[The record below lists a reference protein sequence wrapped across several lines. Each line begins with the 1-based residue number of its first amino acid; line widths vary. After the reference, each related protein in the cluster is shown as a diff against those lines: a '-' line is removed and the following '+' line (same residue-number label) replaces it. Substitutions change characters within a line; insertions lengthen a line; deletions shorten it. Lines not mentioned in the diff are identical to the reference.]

1 MTKPIVAFS
10 ERAQNCTPEE
20 INSRLNS
27 AKRNPAFYK
36 TSRLSFGKLN
46 NINALFCPVVPDIPE
61 KTALFEDQE
70 VSSLVFLVRVGNI
83 CGMIR
88 TGNNRRSRRKAYP
101 SATAST
107 VNLTRTG
114 SRPNPG
120 LHGKKSATN
129 LPERCHDLEN
139 ETYSTL
145 HRQAHFIPHTH
156 RTVHCH
162 RKGPFVNAVCARNG
176 GSL

>member
-1 MTKPIVAFS
+1 MTKPTVAFS

-36 TSRLSFGKLN
+36 TSRLSFRKLN

-107 VNLTRTG
+107 ANLTRTG
-114 SRPNPG
+114 SRPNRASTERSRR
-120 LHGKKSATN
+120 LTCLNDATT
-129 LPERCHDLEN
+129 LKTKR
-139 ETYSTL
+139 TL
-145 HRQAHFIPHTH
+145 HYTDRLISYLTHTEQC
-156 RTVHCH
+156 T
-162 RKGPFVNAVCARNG
+162 AI
-176 GSL
+176 